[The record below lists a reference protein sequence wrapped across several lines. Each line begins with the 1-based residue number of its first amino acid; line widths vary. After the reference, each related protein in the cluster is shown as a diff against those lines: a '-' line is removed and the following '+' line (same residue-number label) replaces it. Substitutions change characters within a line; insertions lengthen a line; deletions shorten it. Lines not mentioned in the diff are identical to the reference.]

1 MFQYKNSQI
10 IAIIQINCNNLDDNN
25 EAVLFFDLFFL
36 LFSFSLKRLV
46 LVCFGWWVVDWDKRF
61 SFYLKF

>member
-36 LFSFSLKRLV
+36 LFFFFFEAVGVGLFRLV
-46 LVCFGWWVVDWDKRF
+46 GGRLG
-61 SFYLKF
+61 